1 MKKLFALV
9 SVILLLAALAACGP
23 KTPQNGNDT
32 TDGPGSTTSGSSQ
45 GGQTDPAQTE
55 TTESST
61 NTSGE
66 ITVESLMNREAN
78 PEEEFDFI
86 ECAEGEAELAGYY
99 GDSEVVVIPE
109 SWRGL
114 KITKI
119 QSYVFGVSST
129 VKAVKVPDSVTL
141 VNEFAF
147 GGNTNLEIVV
157 FGSGVKEIGNSAF
170 QGCTNLQDLI
180 LNEGLV
186 KIGHA
191 GVGGC
196 TNLKYLNVPETVTD
210 ISHMA
215 FYACPDDFVL
225 AGKAGSTIEA
235 YAKDKGITFEAN

>member
-1 MKKLFALV
+1 MKK
-9 SVILLLAALAACGP
+9 ILLMFFAFTMVLYIAGCGA
-23 KTPQNGNDT
+23 KEEENTPNNDNQNQTENNGNN
-32 TDGPGSTTSGSSQ
+32 
-45 GGQTDPAQTE
+45 
-55 TTESST
+55 ESNNDSK
-61 NTSGE
+61 E
-66 ITVESLMNREAN
+66 ITVEDVMNAPVS
-78 PEEEFDFI
+78 PESDFDFVPS
-86 ECAEGEAELAGYY
+86 ADGEAELAGYN
-99 GDSEVVVIPE
+99 GDSDIVVIPE
-109 SWRGL
+109 TWRGL

>member
-9 SVILLLAALAACGP
+9 LAVLMVAALTACGR
-23 KTPQNGNDT
+23 KTPQSGNDA
-32 TDGPGSTTSGSSQ
+32 TDGPGNTTSGSSQ
-45 GGQTDPAQTE
+45 GGETNSDQNEATE
-55 TTESST
+55 
-61 NTSGE
+61 NSGSLSGD
-66 ITVESLMNREAN
+66 ITVEGFMNRGENAA
-78 PEEEFDFI
+78 EDFVVVDHGDGDV
-86 ECAEGEAELAGYY
+86 ELLGYEGTDEI
-99 GDSEVVVIPE
+99 VVIPE
-109 SWRGL
+109 SWNGK
-114 KITKI
+114 KITTI
-119 QSYVFGVSST
+119 SPYVFGVNSA
-129 VKAVKVPDSVTL
+129 VKAIKLPNSVTL
-141 VNEFAF
+141 VGEFAF
-147 GGNTNLEIVV
+147 AGNENLEIVV

-170 QGCTNLQDLI
+170 QGCTNLHDLI

-215 FYACPDDFVL
+215 FYACPEDFVL